1 MKIREIVRKTIRN
14 KAVIVFTLTKIP
26 LLLYIAFMV
35 TFIPPITAIDGEVVM
50 GAHRGESVMFVENTA
65 EAIQYAVD
73 HEDYKFVEFDIQY
86 TKDKEIVV
94 FHDKNLFK
102 TKRNFTKVR
111 NISHED
117 LQSRMEFTV
126 STYEEIMEIVE
137 DSKINIELK
146 SAGNLEEDKEIIDHV
161 MADLKKRG
169 IVDNVMISSISEDVT
184 RYVSDTYPEIKTGQI
199 FFTTT
204 STFLHYDFLTKRIYD
219 KAEDIGADYVL
230 VYGTNIHNIDSLI
243 ETKPEDIGLC
253 IWYLDNQV
261 YLVEEEDRDVLW
273 GNE

>member
-1 MKIREIVRKTIRN
+1 M
-14 KAVIVFTLTKIP
+14 
-26 LLLYIAFMV
+26 
-35 TFIPPITAIDGEVVM
+35 
-50 GAHRGESVMFVENTA
+50 
-65 EAIQYAVD
+65 
-73 HEDYKFVEFDIQY
+73 
-86 TKDKEIVV
+86 V